1 MSKYTKPVEVL
12 TFQGA
17 GHYATIVTDGEQ
29 TRSFE
34 WQCEKSHDSLKHAI
48 GYLESRGYTIIT
60 DNFVDV

>member
-1 MSKYTKPVEVL
+1 MKQYTKPVEVL

-48 GYLESRGYTIIT
+48 GYLESRGYSIIT
-60 DNFVDV
+60 DRYLED